1 MRIFP
6 FHSTLKETDS
16 FRVAGIPKNLLIR
29 FEDDKID
36 ETTELSNTLTVGSAV
51 STELDLTIKVLPG
64 MLSSDRSLAYSP
76 PSFFAS
82 VEI

>member
-1 MRIFP
+1 M
-6 FHSTLKETDS
+6 
-16 FRVAGIPKNLLIR
+16 LIR

-64 MLSSDRSLAYSP
+64 MLSFITSASWNFLLSFYYMKKGSDGLQRAKHSSLLDT
-76 PSFFAS
+76 
-82 VEI
+82 ERN